1 MELDRL
7 SSAGTG
13 SDPQALLRELIDS
26 VTRSLPADV
35 AWSALLVE
43 RTRSV
48 SDRLAHRPGAITR
61 LRLSGQTEA
70 LSLHWEPGPR
80 WTAEIEQHYGTV
92 SLSSRTI
99 PLGQWLTAFAQL
111 VAGLA
116 LRAAEDS
123 ADSARALQSL
133 GILPPGSEIHV
144 DDANLA
150 RDLLTL
156 AARVGRHVP
165 EEATAAVG
173 RIGELLAETLPRV
186 AGSGEPEVI
195 VRVAATVYLPDT
207 LRAYLALPAEW
218 AAEHVLA
225 GGLTPAQALIAQL
238 DALESAARTMRDA
251 AVEHDASA
259 LLINGRFLA
268 HRFARSKL
276 ELDLPGRC

>member
-7 SSAGTG
+7 SRAGTD
-13 SDPQALLRELIDS
+13 SDAESLLRELIDS

-35 AWSALLVE
+35 AARALVVE
-43 RTRSV
+43 RTRSL
-48 SDRLAHRPGAITR
+48 SDRFTRRRGTITG
-61 LRLSGQTEA
+61 LRLSDETEA
-70 LSLHWEPGPR
+70 LSLQWRPGPR
-80 WTAEIEQHYGTV
+80 WTAQIEQHYGAV
-92 SLSSRTI
+92 PFSIRTI
-99 PLGQWLTAFAQL
+99 ALAQWLTVFAQL
-111 VAGLA
+111 VARLA
-116 LRAAEDS
+116 VRAAEDS
-123 ADSARALQSL
+123 ADTARALQTL

-144 DDANLA
+144 DDATLA

-156 AARVGRHVP
+156 AVRVGRRVP
-165 EEATAAVG
+165 DEAVAAVG
-173 RIGELLAETLPRV
+173 RIGGLLAETLPRV

-218 AAEHVLA
+218 AAEHVLT

-251 AVEHDASA
+251 AVEQDASA

-268 HRFARSKL
+268 DRFAGSRLK
-276 ELDLPGRC
+276 LDLP

>member
-7 SSAGTG
+7 SRAGTD
-13 SDPQALLRELIDS
+13 SDPQSLLRELIDS
-26 VTRSLPADV
+26 VTRSLPPDV
-35 AWSALLVE
+35 ASSALSVE
-43 RTRSV
+43 RTRSLA
-48 SDRLAHRPGAITR
+48 DRMAHRRGTISR

-70 LSLHWEPGPR
+70 LSLRWEPGPR
-80 WTAEIEQHYGTV
+80 WTAEVEQHYGAV

-99 PLGQWLTAFAQL
+99 PLSQWLTAFAQL
-111 VAGLA
+111 VAALA
-116 LRAAEDS
+116 VHAAED
-123 ADSARALQSL
+123 AANSARALQTL

-150 RDLLTL
+150 SDLLTL
-156 AARVGRHVP
+156 AARLGRRVP
-165 EEATAAVG
+165 EEAVAAVG

-186 AGSGEPEVI
+186 TGSGEPEVI

-207 LRAYLALPAEW
+207 LRAYLALPAAW

-238 DALESAARTMRDA
+238 EALETAARTMRDA
-251 AVEHDASA
+251 AVEQDASA

-268 HRFARSKL
+268 NRFAGSRL
-276 ELDLPGRC
+276 DLDLP